1 MEKILV
7 TGFEPF
13 GGEQTNPSWEV
24 VKALPQVIAGHAVV
38 RERIPVSFHRGPAA
52 VLAAIQRENPS
63 IVLCV
68 GQAGGRAKVT
78 PEFVGINYADARIPD
93 NDGEQPQATRL
104 LAGAPDARFSTL
116 PVRAMAQAMVA
127 RFSTLPVRAM
137 AQAMVDAG
145 VPAAVSYS
153 AGTYVC
159 NAVLFSVLNALAASQ
174 STARAG
180 FVHVPNSP
188 EQACHLAKATPS
200 MPVALMLQGIVSG
213 LECACSWG

>member
-13 GGEQTNPSWEV
+13 GGEKTNPSWEV
-24 VKALPQVIAGHAVV
+24 ASTLPATIAGHAVV
-38 RERIPVSFHRGPAA
+38 CERIPVSFRRGPAA
-52 VLAAIQRENPS
+52 VLAAIQRESPS

-104 LAGAPDARFSTL
+104 SPNAPDAHFSTL
-116 PVRAMAQAMVA
+116 PVH
-127 RFSTLPVRAM
+127 AM

-159 NAVLFSVLNALAASQ
+159 NAVLFSVLRALAESQ

-188 EQACHLAKATPS
+188 EQACRLPKGTPS
-200 MPVALMLQGIVSG
+200 MPIALMLQGIVSG

>member
-24 VKALPQVIAGHAVV
+24 ANALPPTIAGRAVV
-38 RERIPVSFHRGPAA
+38 RERIPVSFRRGPAA
-52 VLAAIQRENPS
+52 VLAAIQRESPS
-63 IVLCV
+63 MVLCL

-104 LAGAPDARFSTL
+104 SPDAPDAYFSTL
-116 PVRAMAQAMVA
+116 PVH
-127 RFSTLPVRAM
+127 AM

-159 NAVLFSVLNALAASQ
+159 NAVLFSALCALAESQ

-188 EQACHLAKATPS
+188 EQACRLPKGTPS
-200 MPVALMLQGIVSG
+200 MPIALMLQGIVSG

>member
-116 PVRAMAQAMVA
+116 PVRAMAQAMVLQCGALLGAQCA
-127 RFSTLPVRAM
+127 RGIPVYGACRLCAR
-137 AQAMVDAG
+137 
-145 VPAAVSYS
+145 
-153 AGTYVC
+153 
-159 NAVLFSVLNALAASQ
+159 SQ
-174 STARAG
+174 LARAG
-180 FVHVPNSP
+180 MPSGQGNS
-188 EQACHLAKATPS
+188 QHA
-200 MPVALMLQGIVSG
+200 G
-213 LECACSWG
+213 CAHAARNRERS

>member
-24 VKALPQVIAGHAVV
+24 VNALPRVIAGHTVV
-38 RERIPVSFHRGPAA
+38 RERIPVSFRRGPAA
-52 VLAAIQRENPS
+52 ALEAIQREDPS
-63 IVLCV
+63 IVL
-68 GQAGGRAKVT
+68 
-78 PEFVGINYADARIPD
+78 
-93 NDGEQPQATRL
+93 QATRL
-104 LAGAPDARFSTL
+104 LAGAPD
-116 PVRAMAQAMVA
+116 A

-159 NAVLFSVLNALAASQ
+159 NAVLFSVLDALAASQ

>member
-24 VKALPQVIAGHAVV
+24 ASALPKAIAGRKLVC
-38 RERIPVSFHRGPAA
+38 ERIPVSFRHGPAA
-52 VLAAIQRENPS
+52 VLGAIQRENPS
-63 IVLCV
+63 VVLCL

-93 NDGEQPQATRL
+93 NDGEQPQGMRL
-104 LAGAPDARFSTL
+104 STGAPDAYFSTL
-116 PVRAMAQAMVA
+116 PVRAMAQAMVE
-127 RFSTLPVRAM
+127 
-137 AQAMVDAG
+137 AG
-145 VPAAVSYS
+145 VPASVSYS

-159 NAVLFSVLNALAASQ
+159 NAVLFSVLHALAASK
-174 STARAG
+174 STARVG
-180 FVHVPNSP
+180 FVHIPNSP
-188 EQACHLAKATPS
+188 EQACRLPKGTPS
-200 MPVALMLQGIVSG
+200 MPIALVLQGIVSG

>member
-13 GGEQTNPSWEV
+13 GGEHTNPSWEV
-24 VKALPQVIAGHAVV
+24 VKALPRTIAGRSVV
-38 RERIPVSFHRGPAA
+38 RERIPVSFRRGPAA
-52 VLAAIQRENPS
+52 ALAAIQRESPS

-93 NDGEQPQATRL
+93 NDGEQPQGRRL
-104 LAGAPDARFSTL
+104 SPGAPDARFSTL
-116 PVRAMAQAMVA
+116 PVRAMAQV
-127 RFSTLPVRAM
+127 
-137 AQAMVDAG
+137 MVDAG
-145 VPAAVSYS
+145 VPAAVSHS

-159 NAVLFSVLNALAASQ
+159 NAVLFSVLDALFSSR

-188 EQACHLAKATPS
+188 EQACRLAGEAPS

>member
-24 VKALPQVIAGHAVV
+24 VNALPRVIAGHTVV
-38 RERIPVSFHRGPAA
+38 RERIPVSFRRGPAA
-52 VLAAIQRENPS
+52 ALEAIQREDPS

-93 NDGEQPQATRL
+93 NDGGQPRGARL
-104 LAGAPDARFSTL
+104 LEDAPDAYFSTL
-116 PVRAMAQAMVA
+116 PVHAMV
-127 RFSTLPVRAM
+127 
-137 AQAMVDAG
+137 QAMVDAG
-145 VPAAVSYS
+145 VPVAVSYT

-159 NAVLFSVLNALAASQ
+159 NAVLFSALHALAKSQ

-180 FVHVPNSP
+180 FVHVPYSP
-188 EQACHLAKATPS
+188 EQACRLPEATPS
-200 MPVALMLQGIVSG
+200 MPVVLMRKAIVSA
-213 LECACSWG
+213 LECVCAQG

>member
-13 GGEQTNPSWEV
+13 GGEKTNPSWEV
-24 VKALPQVIAGHAVV
+24 VNALPRVIAGHAVV
-38 RERIPVSFHRGPAA
+38 RECIPVSFRRGPAA
-52 VLAAIQRENPS
+52 VLEAIQRENPS

-104 LAGAPDARFSTL
+104 LADAPDARFSTL
-116 PVRAMAQAMVA
+116 PVRAMAQ
-127 RFSTLPVRAM
+127 T
-137 AQAMVDAG
+137 MVDAG

-159 NAVLFSVLNALAASQ
+159 NAVLFSVLDALAASQ